1 MYLYWVVSMIYL
13 SLIAG
18 AGQSRFKN
26 IAGVSLGSGC
36 AKRLKFGVLGL
47 FAGLH
52 SGCAAIGAA
61 VMNGP
66 TCPYQ
71 GVQLDF
77 HAATDWTLIKGSNG
91 LIIPLAIIDLPFSF
105 VLDTLTLGDALDADS
120 GELNCPRKFT

>member
-1 MYLYWVVSMIYL
+1 MYLYWVFAMVYL
-13 SLIAG
+13 NLIAC
-18 AGQSRFKN
+18 AGHSRFKN
-26 IAGVSLGSGC
+26 IVRVSQGSGC

-47 FAGLH
+47 VAGLH

-105 VLDTLTLGDALDADS
+105 VFDTLTLGSALEAGN

>member
-1 MYLYWVVSMIYL
+1 MYLYWVVAMIYL

-26 IAGVSLGSGC
+26 IAEVSLGCGC
-36 AKRLKFGVLGL
+36 VKRLKFGVLGL

-66 TCPYQ
+66 ACPYQ

-105 VLDTLTLGDALDADS
+105 VLDTLTLGSALDADS

>member
-1 MYLYWVVSMIYL
+1 MYLYWVVAMVYL
-13 SLIAG
+13 NLIAG
-18 AGQSRFKN
+18 AGRSRIKS
-26 IAGVSLGSGC
+26 IAEVGRRSGY

-47 FAGLH
+47 VAGLH

-105 VLDTLTLGDALDADS
+105 VFDTLTLGGALEADN